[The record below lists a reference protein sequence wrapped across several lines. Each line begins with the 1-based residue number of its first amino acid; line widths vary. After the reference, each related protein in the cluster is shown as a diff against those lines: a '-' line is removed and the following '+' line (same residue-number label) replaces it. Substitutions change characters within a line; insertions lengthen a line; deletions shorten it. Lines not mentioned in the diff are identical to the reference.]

1 MKYIFHLGRISS
13 LSVAELQTMLKKFEV
28 EYTVKFISKE
38 MLTLEIE
45 NEINFKNFLVQI
57 GGTKKISK
65 IVDSYSNLEETFN
78 SIESITKE
86 LSGKKTIGYSFYSM
100 GKDKKIKARDMF
112 ELIRKRFIDI
122 KRSQMGKTNIRLIF
136 PDNETF
142 ELNSASIYKN
152 KLTIRG
158 VEFNIIASNDNK
170 ILLSKTIAVQDV
182 ESYSQRDYDRPKKD
196 SHIGMIPPKLAQIM
210 VNFANTK
217 KGETILDPFCGI
229 GTILQEALLNDYRII
244 GIDANDKQIE
254 NSKENLEW
262 LCEKYILE
270 YPDYK
275 IFQSDIGSITRKI
288 KPNSIDAIVTES
300 TLGPVYKKFPTTK
313 EMKQNFSKLEKVYLK
328 FFQISK
334 TVLRKK
340 ANLVV
345 TLPAYK
351 IKPEQYLFTPFIDK
365 LEKIGYSITCPLD
378 KKLIT
383 KYTKITH
390 RNSIIYDRPDQT
402 VAREV
407 IVFKNR

>member
-1 MKYIFHLGRISS
+1 MKYIFHLGRIPS
-13 LSVAELQTMLKKFEV
+13 LSVAELQIMLKKFEV
-28 EYTVKFISKE
+28 KYTVKFISKE
-38 MLTLEIE
+38 MLTLDIE
-45 NEINFKNFLVQI
+45 NEINFKNFLIQI

-65 IVDSYSNLEETFN
+65 IIDSYPNLEEAFI
-78 SIESITKE
+78 SIKSIIEKI
-86 LSGKKTIGYSFYSM
+86 SGKKTIGYSFYSRQENE
-100 GKDKKIKARDMF
+100 KKEMRDVF
-112 ELIRKRFIDI
+112 EKIRKRFIDI
-122 KRSQMGKTNIRLIF
+122 KRSQAGKTNIRLVF
-136 PDNETF
+136 PDNETL

-158 VEFNIIASNDNK
+158 VEFNIIISNDK

-182 ESYSQRDYDRPKKD
+182 ESYSQRDYGRPKRD

-210 VNFANTK
+210 INFADIK

-229 GTILQEALLNDYRII
+229 GTILQEALLNDYKII
-244 GIDANDKQIE
+244 GIDANDKQVE
-254 NSKENLEW
+254 NSKENFKW
-262 LCEKYILE
+262 LSERYILE

-275 IFQSDIGSITRKI
+275 IFQSDVGNITRKI
-288 KPNSIDAIVTES
+288 KANSIDAIVTES
-300 TLGPVYKKFPTTK
+300 TLGPVYKKLPTIK

-351 IKPEQYLFTPFIDK
+351 IKPGQYLFAPFIDN
-365 LEKIGYSITCPLD
+365 LRKIGYSVTCPLD
-378 KKLIT
+378 EGLIT
-383 KYTKITH
+383 KHTRITS
-390 RNSIIYDRPDQT
+390 RNSIIYDRADQT

-407 IVFKNR
+407 IIFKN

>member
-1 MKYIFHLGRISS
+1 MKYIFHLGRIPS
-13 LSVAELQTMLKKFEV
+13 LSVAELQIMLKKFEV
-28 EYTVKFISKE
+28 KYTVKFISKE
-38 MLTLEIE
+38 MLTLDIE
-45 NEINFKNFLVQI
+45 NEINFKNFLIQI

-65 IVDSYSNLEETFN
+65 IIDSYPNLEEAFI
-78 SIESITKE
+78 SIKSIIEKI
-86 LSGKKTIGYSFYSM
+86 SGKKTIGYSFYSRQENE
-100 GKDKKIKARDMF
+100 KKEMRDVF
-112 ELIRKRFIDI
+112 EKIRKRFIDI
-122 KRSQMGKTNIRLIF
+122 KRSQAGKTNIRLVF
-136 PDNETF
+136 PDNETL

-158 VEFNIIASNDNK
+158 VEFNIIISNDK

-182 ESYSQRDYDRPKKD
+182 ESYSQRDYGRPKRD

-210 VNFANTK
+210 INFADIK

-229 GTILQEALLNDYRII
+229 GTILQEALLNDYKII
-244 GIDANDKQIE
+244 GIDANDKQVE
-254 NSKENLEW
+254 NSKENFKW
-262 LCEKYILE
+262 LSERYILE

-275 IFQSDIGSITRKI
+275 IFQSDVGNITRKI
-288 KPNSIDAIVTES
+288 KANSIDAIVTES
-300 TLGPVYKKFPTTK
+300 TLGPVYKKLPTIK

-351 IKPEQYLFTPFIDK
+351 IKPGQYLFAPFIDN
-365 LEKIGYSITCPLD
+365 LRKIGYSVTCPLD
-378 KKLIT
+378 EGLIT
-383 KYTKITH
+383 KHTRITS
-390 RNSIIYDRPDQT
+390 RNSIIYDRADQT

-407 IVFKNR
+407 IIFKNR

>member
-1 MKYIFHLGRISS
+1 MKYIFHLGRIPS
-13 LSVAELQTMLKKFEV
+13 LSVAELQIMLKKFEV
-28 EYTVKFISKE
+28 KYTVKFISKE
-38 MLTLEIE
+38 MLTLDIE
-45 NEINFKNFLVQI
+45 NEINFKNFLIQI

-65 IVDSYSNLEETFN
+65 IIDSYPNLEEAFI
-78 SIESITKE
+78 SIKSIIEKI
-86 LSGKKTIGYSFYSM
+86 SGKKTIGYSFYSRQENE
-100 GKDKKIKARDMF
+100 KKEMRDVF
-112 ELIRKRFIDI
+112 EKIRKRFIDI
-122 KRSQMGKTNIRLIF
+122 KRSQAGKTNIRLVF
-136 PDNETF
+136 PDNETL

-158 VEFNIIASNDNK
+158 VEFNIIISNDK

-182 ESYSQRDYDRPKKD
+182 ESYSQRDYGRPKRD

-210 VNFANTK
+210 INFADIK

-229 GTILQEALLNDYRII
+229 GTILQEALLNDYKII
-244 GIDANDKQIE
+244 GIDANDKQVE
-254 NSKENLEW
+254 NSKENFKW
-262 LCEKYILE
+262 LSERYILE

-275 IFQSDIGSITRKI
+275 IFQSDVGNITRKI
-288 KPNSIDAIVTES
+288 KANSIDAIVTES
-300 TLGPVYKKFPTTK
+300 TLGPVYKKLPTIK
-313 EMKQNFSKLEKVYLK
+313 EMKQNFSKLEKIYLK

-378 KKLIT
+378 KRLIT